1 MALNRE
7 TRYTARLEPG
17 LRLSLTSIFIAAL
30 FCDALDPQIMP
41 FFEKAVRVFRSQS
54 GIPQVSYSYHYNM
67 WFSNLL
73 DPNSPLG
80 DMFRYV
86 FIEMLNHN
94 NSDCWLNGKAVDSK
108 PKDYR
113 FDSCTVLFLAFSAA
127 ASKNL
132 PYLRLRCGPR
142 SKSQGEKQCAIPSL
156 MIAGRYPN
164 EAAT

>member
-94 NSDCWLNGKAVDSK
+94 MWQVNADICNEIKRDIMN
-108 PKDYR
+108 
-113 FDSCTVLFLAFSAA
+113 FLQDHPFGLLA
-127 ASKNL
+127 
-132 PYLRLRCGPR
+132 
-142 SKSQGEKQCAIPSL
+142 QW
-156 MIAGRYPN
+156 
-164 EAAT
+164 